1 MSDLALSLTT
11 LSPDEITATLDRV
24 GLTLDDIAAY
34 CDRWHVTEFALFGS
48 ILREDFR
55 PDSDLDCLVVFA
67 PDARVSLFDLVGM
80 QQDLG
85 DRIGRSVDVVMR
97 SSIEASDNYIRR
109 AEILETARIIYP
121 HVEHVTSSDHR
132 PPHHLHPLSIMQPN
146 NRDRASLL
154 DILKAAKLARE
165 FGQGMTRTDLERDDI
180 RRSAILYQLTILG
193 EATKRLSR
201 DFRDRY
207 HQIQWQKIAGTRDFL
222 IHEYD
227 AINLDIVV
235 DIINDDL
242 LVFIPAMEAL
252 VREFC

>member
-1 MSDLALSLTT
+1 MSDLALSLAT
-11 LSPDEITATLDRV
+11 LSPDETAATLDRV
-24 GLTLDDIAAY
+24 GLNLDEIAAY

-67 PDARVSLFDLVGM
+67 AGVRISLFDLVEM
-80 QQDLG
+80 QHDLG

-109 AEILETARIIYP
+109 AEILDTARIIYP
-121 HVEHVTSSDHR
+121 PAEHATPSCHR
-132 PPHHLHPLSIMQPN
+132 PHQQLPPSMTKPN

-165 FGQGMTRTDLERDDI
+165 FGQGMTKSDLERDDV
-180 RRSAILYQLTILG
+180 RCSAILYQLTILG

-207 HQIQWQKIAGTRDFL
+207 NQIQWQKIAGTRDFL